1 MIIHGDGNMSS
12 RGSRRY
18 RREDG
23 GVWTKTRIEDKSEP
37 APVNIWAPTD
47 DRGQRNLGTEACGG
61 FFLQKLVHVGASFG
75 RAYAHLRACISPA
88 TTVICVKWTPTPHHY
103 LFD

>member
-1 MIIHGDGNMSS
+1 
-12 RGSRRY
+12 
-18 RREDG
+18 
-23 GVWTKTRIEDKSEP
+23 VWTKTRIEDKSEP

-75 RAYAHLRACISPA
+75 RQGMHFTGHHSNMCKMDSHSP
-88 TTVICVKWTPTPHHY
+88 P
-103 LFD
+103 LSL